1 MPSLRNLR
9 GYLLIREAAS
19 FLGVSEGTLRNWH
32 RDGKITAYRNPAN
45 GYRLF
50 RKADLETFLRR
61 VAGSTSRGRRS
72 RAVVWVRNGASAAR
86 SRRQVGRPRSTT

>member
-1 MPSLRNLR
+1 MPSVRNLR

-61 VAGSTSRGRRS
+61 IARSTGPRPRAVGWGRNGAGRRS
-72 RAVVWVRNGASAAR
+72 H
-86 SRRQVGRPRSTT
+86 RRVGKPRSTI

>member
-1 MPSLRNLR
+1 MPSIPNLR
-9 GYLLIREAAS
+9 GYVLIREAAS

-50 RKADLETFLRR
+50 RQADLEAFLRR
-61 VAGSTSRGRRS
+61 IARSTTSRGRRS
-72 RAVVWVRNGASAAR
+72 NAAV
-86 SRRQVGRPRSTT
+86 